1 MEDNIQTT
9 FQAQTLAAL
18 QALIAEAAIRR
29 AGSFSERNP
38 MLGKM
43 VRCPYCH
50 KRRRQ
55 NAQITC
61 CSAYGD
67 DRAYIVRAMQ
77 VDKDGNETIP
87 MTPKQ
92 KGRKNPRLTRHIPPL
107 FLMRQRLLELESE
120 GDLMAL
126 KVAVMQDNAC
136 GVTHGGFN
144 RQTKWG
150 HTPQTEIKPQHYAA
164 FIEKLIIRDFKLS
177 VKRKRNIQKE
187 SRRINRSC

>member
-1 MEDNIQTT
+1 MGMNEENVDKSQGIYLQ
-9 FQAQTLAAL
+9 QTLHGLADMV
-18 QALIAEAAIRR
+18 AEAARSR
-29 AGSFSERNP
+29 EGSFSQRNP

-43 VRCPYCH
+43 VRCPHCH
-50 KRRRQ
+50 RRRRQ
-55 NAQITC
+55 SQQDSC
-61 CSAYGD
+61 CNPNYMA
-67 DRAYIVRAMQ
+67 RAMQ
-77 VDKDGNETIP
+77 VDEDGNETVP

-126 KVAVMQDNAC
+126 KVAVMQDDAC
-136 GVTHGGFN
+136 GQVHGGMN
-144 RQTKWG
+144 QKTKWG

-177 VKRKRNIQKE
+177 VKRKRKIQKE
-187 SRRINRSC
+187 SRRVNRA

>member
-1 MEDNIQTT
+1 MEDKIQTT
-9 FQAQTLAAL
+9 FQAQTLDAL
-18 QALIAEAAIRR
+18 QSLIAEAAIRR
-29 AGSFSERNP
+29 AGSFSDRNP

-43 VRCPYCH
+43 VRCRYCH

-55 NAQITC
+55 NAQQPC
-61 CSAYGD
+61 CNPN
-67 DRAYIVRAMQ
+67 YIARAMQ
-77 VDKDGNETIP
+77 VDEDGNETVP

-126 KVAVMQDNAC
+126 KVAVMQDDAC
-136 GVTHGGFN
+136 GVVHGGLN
-144 RQTKWG
+144 KKTKWG

-177 VKRKRNIQKE
+177 VKRKRQIQKE